1 METDEGLAVN
11 AAVSMRGDAEGTQHS
26 ETAGAGAVILLKA
39 CLTTLAGAT
48 VPGTWDTSPDRAP
61 EG

>member
-1 METDEGLAVN
+1 MIDKGSADN
-11 AAVSMRGDAEGTQHS
+11 AAVSMCGDAEGTQPS
-26 ETAGAGAVILLKA
+26 ETAGVGAVMLLKV
-39 CLTTLAGAT
+39 CFTTLAGAT